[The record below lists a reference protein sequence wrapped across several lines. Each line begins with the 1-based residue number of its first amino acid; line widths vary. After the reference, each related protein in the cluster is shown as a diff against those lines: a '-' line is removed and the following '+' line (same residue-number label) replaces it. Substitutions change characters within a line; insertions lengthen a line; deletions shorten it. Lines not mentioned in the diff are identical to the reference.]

1 MQSQQPHHQ
10 QQLYD
15 QGYDAGFNGEGEE
28 EDAYYGKSYF
38 KDVVRVSL

>member
-15 QGYDAGFNGEGEE
+15 QGYDAGEEGEE
-28 EDAYYGKSYF
+28 EDAHYG
-38 KDVVRVSL
+38 